1 MIRALIFDFD
11 GLILETELPDLLAWQ
26 KVYREYGCRLS
37 LSKWL
42 TVIGGHETPFDPA
55 ADIEEQLGRPVDRE
69 AIRARHDEHGAEL
82 IAGLPVRPG
91 VEDVIADARRLG
103 LKLAV
108 ASSSKR
114 AWVGGQLER
123 LGLLR
128 HFAVI
133 KTGEDVERVKP
144 DPALFLAALD
154 ALGVGPDEAIV
165 FEDSAHGIT
174 GAKAAGIFCVAVPND
189 LTRRLDLSH
198 ADMRLDSL
206 ADVTLEELLAQV
218 DGCDGR

>member
-11 GLILETELPDLLAWQ
+11 GLILETELPDYRAWQ

-42 TVIGGHETPFDPA
+42 TIIGGHETLFDPA

-69 AIRARHDEHGAEL
+69 AVRARHDEHGAEL
-82 IAGLPVRPG
+82 IAGLPVMPG

-108 ASSSKR
+108 ASSSDR
-114 AWVGGQLER
+114 AWVVGHLER
-123 LGLLR
+123 LGLLP
-128 HFAVI
+128 HFAAI

-144 DPALFLAALD
+144 HPALFLAALD
-154 ALGVGPDEAIV
+154 ALDVGPGEAIV

-174 GAKAAGIFCVAVPND
+174 GARAAGIFCVAVPNE